1 MTIGCEGRRLYG
13 PGLRAVVCGSFSGL
27 MLIAGCNQAPA
38 PVDTKAVENAVRA
51 ADMAWSK
58 AAVAMD
64 AAGVASYYADDATVL
79 PPNGP
84 VLASRDAEQKA
95 WAEMLVPG
103 NSLSWTPV
111 TVKSAASG
119 ELVYVQGTYT
129 GSFKGP
135 EGKAVADTL
144 AKALQADDQDDEAG
158 KYLEVWKK
166 QVDGGWKAVEDMWS
180 SDLPVVAAA
189 PVAAKKKG

>member
-1 MTIGCEGRRLYG
+1 MTIHCERRQLSG
-13 PGLRAVVCGSFSGL
+13 SGLRAVVCGCFAGL
-27 MLIAGCNQAPA
+27 VLVAGCNQAPV
-38 PVDTKAVENAVRA
+38 PVDTKAVEDAVRA

-64 AAGVASYYADDATVL
+64 AATVASYYADDATVM

-84 VLASRDAEQKA
+84 LLASRDAEQKA
-95 WAEMLVPG
+95 WAELLVPG

-119 ELVYVQGTYT
+119 ELVYIQGTYT
-129 GSFKGP
+129 ASFKGP
-135 EGKAVADTL
+135 DGKAVPDT
-144 AKALQADDQDDEAG
+144 G

-166 QVDGGWKAVEDMWS
+166 QADGSWKAVEDMWS
-180 SDLPVVAAA
+180 SDLPMVAA
-189 PVAAKKKG
+189 PVASKKKG